1 MAETHPDYIKH
12 MQEREWR
19 VSSQDGIDEYPPL
32 PHEPEEGTPAP
43 VYSPDRH
50 YGAYPSAAEVVRAWR
65 ERNGEALSSDHAFG
79 RGDSDSDRATGSR
92 GSTPPGERQKRK
104 NRRKHHVASG
114 NFSSWFGHSSRDYD
128 VGHRSHHS
136 VRNSVR
142 DMVRSAVTSDNP
154 ARSTIAHEMLEECK
168 ENCRAAGVTFGEVL
182 SEDMEGLGVPPLV
195 YEIFSC
201 WEDAGLLQFLLENT
215 PARHVDMFVRRGC
228 MMRGDN
234 GMFQALRSALAANET
249 VDIVRYDMS
258 LREEEGKIHV
268 EGSIADMPEL
278 LTKIRTL
285 PNERKRPLPL
295 PVEWIAAG
303 RLWCIEP
310 TNHDS
315 ILLRLVEGDPI
326 HLLDADLTIVARDA
340 ASSSGRKNSMAVS
353 MMKDKSVPVT
363 LVPLSQSGTNN
374 ILFIPF
380 SPMEDRLTL
389 PACLSADGA
398 LHFLLTLTFA
408 VPSNSD
414 SDSEDW
420 EHIGQEQDWVLAS
433 YAGKDA
439 ETRL

>member
-1 MAETHPDYIKH
+1 MAETHPEYQKH

-19 VSSQDGIDEYPPL
+19 MTSQDGIDEYPPR
-32 PHEPEEGTPAP
+32 PHESDAP
-43 VYSPDRH
+43 PLPDYSPTDRH
-50 YGAYPSAAEVVRAWR
+50 YGAYPSATEVVRAWR
-65 ERNGEALSSDHAFG
+65 ERNGEALSSEPA
-79 RGDSDSDRATGSR
+79 RPDSDSGGSR
-92 GSTPPGERQKRK
+92 SNTPPGDRRKRK
-104 NRRKHHVASG
+104 HRRKHPEPGAADT
-114 NFSSWFGHSSRDYD
+114 FSSWFP
-128 VGHRSHHS
+128 GHRNRDFDLRSDHT

-154 ARSTIAHEMLEECK
+154 ARTEIASEMLQGCK
-168 ENCRAAGVTFGEVL
+168 ENCRQAGVTFGEVL
-182 SEDMEGLGVPPLV
+182 SEDMEGVGVPPLV

-215 PARHVDMFVRRGC
+215 PARHVEMFVRRGC

-234 GMFQALRSALAANET
+234 NMFQALRSALAANET
-249 VDIVRYDMS
+249 VDIVPYHLS
-258 LREEEGKIHV
+258 LREEDGRLHV
-268 EGSIADMPEL
+268 QGSIDDMPDL
-278 LTKIRTL
+278 LAKIRT
-285 PNERKRPLPL
+285 PANERKRPLPL

-310 TNHDS
+310 TSHES
-315 ILLRLVEGDPI
+315 LLLRLVEGDPI

-353 MMKDKSVPVT
+353 MMKDKSLPVT

-389 PACLSADGA
+389 PACLSADGV
-398 LHFLLTLTFA
+398 LHFQLTLSFV

-414 SDSEDW
+414 EDSEDW
-420 EHIGQEQDWVLAS
+420 EHIAQEQDWVLAS

-439 ETRL
+439 ETHL